1 MCEPEEFLDE
11 LAANEA
17 LLARVRD
24 AVNELIQDD
33 PDVSDEELGWAAV
46 DLATNIIRIPDPKIA
61 QQFTHTLTP
70 KTKTK
75 TINRIP

>member
-46 DLATNIIRIPDPKIA
+46 DLATNIIRIPDDLDLNEIGLSLREGMEA
-61 QQFTHTLTP
+61 GEQ
-70 KTKTK
+70 
-75 TINRIP
+75 